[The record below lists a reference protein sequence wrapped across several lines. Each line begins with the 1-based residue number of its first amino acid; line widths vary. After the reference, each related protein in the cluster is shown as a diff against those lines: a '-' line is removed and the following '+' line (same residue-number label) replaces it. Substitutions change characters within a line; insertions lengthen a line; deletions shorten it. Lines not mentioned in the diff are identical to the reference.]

1 VKIKQ
6 GREPYVLCLFLLAK
20 DLISEKADEVGIVE
34 EDRGAILSV
43 TGEESEG
50 VFTVAASTRLGGIGK
65 AITVVAFIAAEDEKS
80 VGCVK
85 FHNRRTVGVTAYR
98 ANAYAG
104 GKLG

>member
-1 VKIKQ
+1 MHPSGCIFSLKE
-6 GREPYVLCLFLLAK
+6 R
-20 DLISEKADEVGIVE
+20 LISEKADEVGIVE

-43 TGEESEG
+43 ARKESEG
-50 VFTVAASTRLGGIGK
+50 VFTVAASARLGGIGK

-85 FHNRRTVGVTAYR
+85 FHNRRTVGVTAHR